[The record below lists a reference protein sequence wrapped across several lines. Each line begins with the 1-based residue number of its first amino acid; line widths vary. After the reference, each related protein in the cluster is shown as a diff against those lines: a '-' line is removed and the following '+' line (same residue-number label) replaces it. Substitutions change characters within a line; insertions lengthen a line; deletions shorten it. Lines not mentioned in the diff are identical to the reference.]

1 VVKNIIANISR
12 ITNKKDKFNII
23 LVSLGLFFSSILDLL
38 GIGLFIP
45 FIKIISDPQPTL
57 MFGYDLSKFVH
68 IDSENIFKY
77 FFAASFIFFLFKAL
91 FQLLITKIEKFS
103 ISNFCM
109 RINLKLYKTYLNQ
122 KINIL
127 NKKSNSSILHILQ
140 NETYTLL
147 RFFENLYKLIS
158 EFWLIIFSSIIII
171 FIDPLIFIIS
181 TISFSLITIIY
192 LKLSSNKISNW
203 GKLRTKYDNTLSKI
217 VYESFNLIKE
227 IKLYDKIQNSTS
239 RYFKIIRLKYKAYA
253 TKLFADSFPKIII
266 ETFAVI
272 YIIGILYILFRTT
285 NSTSQILVK
294 LTIFIG
300 VSYKLIPALIKITS
314 TYQNILNNFNSLKII
329 NQEFNEFKVEE
340 NKLEPIKSFKDE
352 VIFEKISFKFD
363 KNEKFIFKNFT
374 LEINKNEF
382 IGVVGESGKGKS
394 TLINIISGLIE
405 DYEGE
410 IIIDGNYIDRKKYKW
425 APSIGYV
432 SQKTYIINDSLKN
445 NICFS
450 SKKAID
456 IKKLENSIKK
466 SELNDLFKIK
476 NINQKVSQ
484 DGLDLSGGQI
494 QRIGIARALYRDSD
508 ILILD
513 EPTSSLDK
521 KTEKKIISIINNLKN
536 KKTIILISH
545 NIDNLKMCDKIIN
558 LDEKG

>member
-1 VVKNIIANISR
+1 MVKNIIANISR

-109 RINLKLYKTYLNQ
+109 RINFKLYETYLNQ

-158 EFWLIIFSSIIII
+158 EFWLIIFSTIIII
-171 FIDPLIFIIS
+171 LIDPLIFVIS

-217 VYESFNLIKE
+217 IYESFNLIKE

-340 NKLEPIKSFKDE
+340 NKLEPIKSFKDK
-352 VIFEKISFKFD
+352 VIFEKISFKYD

-410 IIIDGNYIDRKKYKW
+410 IIIDGNYIDIKKYKW

-432 SQKTYIINDSLKN
+432 SQKTFIINDSLKN